1 MGKELLQYHGVRKF
15 RRLGRWVALEDT
27 IISRKSR
34 FAQYADNYNSEDQ
47 KLRITLFKRGT
58 KDTPYGKFTALP
70 ENIMLEDFSV
80 LSKVDP
86 DESVYM
92 EVNKDKVR
100 LYEEVS
106 NEN

>member
-1 MGKELLQYHGVRKF
+1 MGKELMQYHGVRKF

-58 KDTPYGKFTALP
+58 KDTPYGKFKSLP
-70 ENIMLEDFSV
+70 ENIMLEDFSII
-80 LSKVDP
+80 SRVDP
-86 DESVYM
+86 DELVYM